1 MSVDYIVVQAGG
13 KGSRMGSLTR
23 NKPKALVP
31 VNNKPMIFHLFD
43 LFPDKKFIVIGDYKS
58 VVLEKYLNAFARV
71 DFKTVCSS
79 GSTGTCSGVGEA
91 LSYVPEGKSFMLIW
105 SDLILSEGFE
115 MPQDGN
121 FIGLSED
128 FVCRWSYNDG
138 ILEEERRE
146 KNGVAGL
153 FVFKDKAC
161 LSDVPQSGEFVRW
174 LSSEEI
180 SFEPIY
186 LNGTKEYGTIEN
198 YPEETIGRCRPFN
211 KLEKSGNIVRKI
223 PLTELGETLAVREAA
238 WYKKAIEMGV
248 QNIPEIYGYTPLSM
262 KHIKGKNIFDC
273 SQLNFKEK
281 YDLLVKIINGLKQ
294 LHNLKMVESSY
305 ESYYDNYIGKTFERL
320 EKVRNLIPFA
330 DCETVTVNGRVCRNV
345 YFHKEELEHA
355 VMQYFPEKFYFIH
368 GDCTFSNILVDEC
381 GNPVFIDPRGYFGKT
396 EYYGD
401 KAYDWAKLYY
411 SIFSNYDQF
420 NIKNFELYI
429 NDSEVILNIGSN
441 NWEHLEDVFFSIIG
455 DDIEKKNIKLLLAI
469 IWLSL
474 TTYAW
479 EDYDSVCG
487 AFYNGLYYLEEVL

>member
-31 VNNKPMIFHLFD
+31 IDNKPMIFHLFD
-43 LFPDKKFIVIGDYKS
+43 LFPDKKFIVIGDYKGI
-58 VVLEKYLNAFARV
+58 VLEKYLNAFARV

-174 LSSEEI
+174 LSEKNIKFS
-180 SFEPIY
+180 SVY
-186 LNGTKEYGTIEN
+186 LKGTKEYGLYEAVPRTLA
-198 YPEETIGRCRPFN
+198 GRCRPFN
-211 KLEKSGNIVRKI
+211 RLEVSGDVVTKI
-223 PLTELGETLAVREAA
+223 PLTPLGETLAKREAA
-238 WYKKAIEMGV
+238 WYRNAVEAGFES
-248 QNIPEIYGYTPLSM
+248 IPEIYDYEPIRM
-262 KHIKGKNIFDC
+262 ARIKGKNLFEYQNV
-273 SQLNFKEK
+273 SFEEK
-281 YDLLVKIINGLKQ
+281 CDILKKTVCDLSYLHSLGKIAAS
-294 LHNLKMVESSY
+294 E
-305 ESYYDNYIGKTFERL
+305 ESYYDNYIEKTFDRL
-320 EKVRNLIPFA
+320 GKVRNLIPFA
-330 DCETVTVNGRVCRNV
+330 DCERVTVNGRACRNV
-345 YFHKEELEHA
+345 LFYREELEKA
-355 VMQYFPEKFYFIH
+355 VKQYLPKEFCFIH
-368 GDCTFSNILVDEC
+368 GDCTFSNIIADEEN
-381 GNPVFIDPRGYFGKT
+381 NPVFIDPRGYFGKT
-396 EYYGD
+396 DFYGD
-401 KAYDWAKLYY
+401 EAYDWAKLYY
-411 SIFSNYDQF
+411 SLVTNYDQF

-429 NDSEVILNIGSN
+429 KENEVSVETGSN
-441 NWEHLEDVFFSIIG
+441 RWEELEAYFFELTG
-455 DDIEKKNIKLLLAI
+455 KDKKHIKLIVAI

-479 EDYDSVCG
+479 EDYDSVCA
-487 AFYNGLYYLEEVL
+487 AFYKGLYILEEVL